1 LGRLFESD
9 RYYTHEV
16 LQRLVPHKGRLWDR
30 VNPTGFGL
38 ATGYVVL
45 VVAVFA
51 LTAATTSPSNVG
63 LDWIPFY
70 LLTMPW
76 SGWIHFDPDAP
87 WYRIVTLIAFLAGI
101 VVNTA
106 AIYIIGSL
114 MQPMWVQFMNWHKN
128 RDH

>member
-1 LGRLFESD
+1 MPHES
-9 RYYTHEV
+9 
-16 LQRLVPHKGRLWDR
+16 RLWDR
-30 VNPTGFGL
+30 VSAPGFAL
-38 ATGYVVL
+38 AACYFLL

-76 SGWIHFDPDAP
+76 SLLFERIENPDVP
-87 WYRIVTLIAFLAGI
+87 WTLIVAWIAWLAGI

-106 AIYIIGSL
+106 AIYLMGSL
-114 MQPMWVQFMNWHKN
+114 MQPMWVQFMNWHSN
-128 RDH
+128 RDR

>member
-1 LGRLFESD
+1 ML
-9 RYYTHEV
+9 HEG
-16 LQRLVPHKGRLWDR
+16 LLWDR
-30 VNPTGFGL
+30 VNRTGFGL
-38 ATGYVVL
+38 AAGYVVL

-76 SGWIHFDPDAP
+76 SLLFGRIENPDVPWTLSAAWIA
-87 WYRIVTLIAFLAGI
+87 LLAGI

-106 AIYIIGSL
+106 AIYIIGGL
-114 MQPMWVQFMNWHKN
+114 MQPMWVQFTTWHKN
-128 RDH
+128 RDR

>member
-1 LGRLFESD
+1 MLHEGRLS
-9 RYYTHEV
+9 
-16 LQRLVPHKGRLWDR
+16 DR
-30 VNPTGFGL
+30 VNPTGFAL
-38 ATGYVVL
+38 AVCYFVL

-76 SGWIHFDPDAP
+76 SLLFERLEDPHVP
-87 WYRIVTLIAFLAGI
+87 WTLIVAGFAWLAGI

-106 AIYIIGSL
+106 ALYLIGS
-114 MQPMWVQFMNWHKN
+114 QAQGMWSPFMNWRKN
-128 RDH
+128 RDR